1 MPDLVKSMNQLQ
13 SETFSAVSSPIQYAA
28 IEGFKDTPY
37 LQDFISKE
45 KQVLKVVSGIF
56 QRQLKAGGI
65 KTTKG

>member
-1 MPDLVKSMNQLQ
+1 MPELVKSMNQLQ

-56 QRQLKAGGI
+56 QR
-65 KTTKG
+65 